1 MGVLC
6 PDFHCLLAARGADL
20 TTEAD
25 SGYTPMDLAVALGY
39 KKGKCPLHAW
49 HRAPSSLPE
58 KPPGNSQLPALPGAL
73 FLTFQHSF
81 LTVPCRETAG
91 EIKMGPIPL
100 FPPPPGSRAGT
111 GEISVFH
118 LPARNQKPDR
128 ESYPQRYCLLTA
140 LASLGFIS
148 LLSPFI
154 SPTGY

>member
-100 FPPPPGSRAGT
+100 FPLQISAVLAAGL
-111 GEISVFH
+111 GQGRSVFSTF
-118 LPARNQKPDR
+118 LLEIRNQI
-128 ESYPQRYCLLTA
+128 ESPAHRDTA
-140 LASLGFIS
+140 F
-148 LLSPFI
+148 
-154 SPTGY
+154 